1 MSAANSAPL
10 IDRQLLERL
19 ERLTLYWQ
27 KSFRGL
33 VGGHNTSHF
42 AGAGVEFYDH
52 RRFHQG
58 DDLRAVNWRAYLRL
72 EKLFLKMFQAEPRA
86 PIRILLDASASMAA
100 GAGEGEVTK
109 FDYARQLAAALTYV
123 GLVRHDSILIQP
135 FHETLDETC
144 LASGG
149 RYRFGPVTDFLLQLQ
164 AHGRSSFMETSR
176 QFLAEYTGAG
186 LLIVVSDFFDDADV
200 LRPLQYLSDFGHELM
215 LIQLWAPSEREP
227 AAAGDVHLEDAETG
241 APLELS
247 LDVGACRAYTAAFD
261 HYAAALESLALRTG
275 GRYCGFPTSLALD
288 DAMLRALEPAGAEYL
303 RGANAA
309 GGR

>member
-1 MSAANSAPL
+1 MPTPL

-19 ERLTLYWQ
+19 ERLTIHWQ

-33 VGGHNTSHF
+33 VGGHNTSRF
-42 AGAGVEFYDH
+42 SGAGVEFYDH

-86 PIRILLDASASMAA
+86 PIRLLLDASASMSA
-100 GAGEGEVTK
+100 GADEGEISK
-109 FDYARQLAAALTYV
+109 FDFARQLCAALTYV

-149 RYRFGPVTDFLLQLQ
+149 RHRFGPVTDFLLQLQ
-164 AHGRSSFMETSR
+164 PRGQSNFMETSR
-176 QFLAEYTGAG
+176 QFLAKYTGPG
-186 LLIVVSDFFDDADV
+186 LLIVISDFFDDADV

-215 LIQLWAPSEREP
+215 LIQVWSPAEREP
-227 AAAGDVHLEDAETG
+227 AAGGDVHLEDAESGT
-241 APLELS
+241 PLELS
-247 LDVGACRAYTAAFD
+247 LDANARRAYTEAFD
-261 HYAAALESLALRTG
+261 RYAASLENLALRTG
-275 GRYCGFPTSLALD
+275 GRYSGFSTGLTLD
-288 DAMLRALEPAGAEYL
+288 DAMLRALEPTGQEYA
-303 RGANAA
+303 RGGTTA

>member
-1 MSAANSAPL
+1 MPAPL

-19 ERLTLYWQ
+19 ERLTIHWQ

-33 VGGHNTSHF
+33 VGGHNTSRF
-42 AGAGVEFYDH
+42 SGTGVEFYDH

-86 PIRILLDASASMAA
+86 PIRLLLDASASMAA
-100 GAGEGEVTK
+100 GAGEGEVSK
-109 FDYARQLAAALTYV
+109 FDFARQLAAALTYV

-149 RYRFGPVTDFLLQLQ
+149 RHRFGPVTDFLLQLQ
-164 AHGRSSFMETSR
+164 PRGRSAFMETAR
-176 QFLAEYTGAG
+176 QFLAKYTGAG
-186 LLIVVSDFFDDADV
+186 LLIVISDFFDDADV

-215 LIQLWAPSEREP
+215 LIQLWSPSEREP
-227 AAAGDVHLEDAETG
+227 AAAGDVHLEDAESG
-241 APLELS
+241 APLDLS
-247 LDVGACRAYTAAFD
+247 LDANARRAYTEAFD
-261 HYAAALESLALRTG
+261 RYAATLENLALRTG
-275 GRYCGFPTSLALD
+275 GRYCGFPTSLTLD
-288 DAMLRALEPAGAEYL
+288 DAMLRALEPAGPESL
-303 RGANAA
+303 RGGAAA

>member
-1 MSAANSAPL
+1 MPAPL

-19 ERLTLYWQ
+19 ERLTIHWQ

-33 VGGHNTSHF
+33 VGGRNASHF
-42 AGAGVEFYDH
+42 SGPGVEFYDH

-72 EKLFLKMFQAEPRA
+72 EKLFLKLFQAEPRA
-86 PIRILLDASASMAA
+86 PIRILLDATASMAA
-100 GAGEGEVTK
+100 GAGEGEIAK
-109 FDYARQLAAALTYV
+109 FDFARQLAAALTYV

-135 FHETLDETC
+135 FHEGLDETC

-149 RYRFGPVTDFLLQLQ
+149 RHRFGPVTDFLMQIP
-164 AHGRSSFMETSR
+164 AHGRSTFMETSR
-176 QFLAEYTGAG
+176 QFLAKYTGAG
-186 LLIVVSDFFDDADV
+186 LLIVISDFFDDADV

-215 LIQLWAPSEREP
+215 LIQLWSPSEREP
-227 AAAGDVHLEDAETG
+227 AAAGDVHLEDAESG

-247 LDVGACRAYTAAFD
+247 LDAEARRGYTRAFD
-261 HYAAALESLALRTG
+261 QYAAKLENLALRNG
-275 GRYCGFPTSLALD
+275 GRYSGFSTGLTLD
-288 DAMLRALEPAGAEYL
+288 DAMLRALESTGSEYARGGAAL
-303 RGANAA
+303 A

>member
-1 MSAANSAPL
+1 MPAPL

-19 ERLTLYWQ
+19 ERLTIHWQ

-33 VGGHNTSHF
+33 VGGHNTSRF
-42 AGAGVEFYDH
+42 SGTGVEFYDH

-86 PIRILLDASASMAA
+86 PIRLLLDASASMGA
-100 GAGEGEVTK
+100 GAGEGEVSK
-109 FDYARQLAAALTYV
+109 FDFARQLAAALTYV

-149 RYRFGPVTDFLLQLQ
+149 RHRFGPVTDFLLQLQ
-164 AHGRSSFMETSR
+164 PKGRSSFMETSR
-176 QFLAEYTGAG
+176 QFLARYTGAG
-186 LLIVVSDFFDDADV
+186 LLIVISDFFDDEDV

-215 LIQLWAPSEREP
+215 LIQLWSPSERDP
-227 AAAGDVHLEDAETG
+227 AAAGDVHLEDAESG

-247 LDVGACRAYTAAFD
+247 LDKDARRAYTEAFD
-261 HYAAALESLALRTG
+261 RYAGALENLALRTG
-275 GRYCGFPTSLALD
+275 GRYSGFSTGLTLD
-288 DAMLRALEPAGAEYL
+288 DAMLRALEPTGQEYARGGAT
-303 RGANAA
+303 A